1 MAGADRKSHRSPRQ
15 RARGMQGSRYS
26 FSGDYYKHDL
36 LTVVN
41 DNHGTGIMMLA
52 GAEIIKL
59 KGMLGGK

>member
-1 MAGADRKSHRSPRQ
+1 LTGKANDRRGSVDGVCSGSH
-15 RARGMQGSRYS
+15 YS
-26 FSGDYYKHDL
+26 FTGDYYKQDL

-41 DNHGTGIMMLA
+41 DNHGIGIMMLV